1 VTLSMYK
8 ASVPVFVQGMT
19 NLSAIMAKAA
29 AQASERK
36 IDPAVLL
43 NSRLA
48 SDMYPLVR
56 QVQIASDHAKAGTA
70 RLAGIEVPRFEDV
83 EKDFEELLRRLAGVR
98 DFIQGVDPARI
109 DGSEDRDI
117 NVPLGGQTV
126 TFKGQPYLLQ
136 FILPNFFFHLVT
148 AYDILRHNGIAIGK
162 RDFIG
167 RIS

>member
-1 VTLSMYK
+1 MYK

-48 SDMYPLVR
+48 PDMYPLVR

-83 EKDFEELLRRLAGVR
+83 EKDFGELQRRLAGVR
-98 DFIQGVDPARI
+98 DFI
-109 DGSEDRDI
+109 
-117 NVPLGGQTV
+117 
-126 TFKGQPYLLQ
+126 
-136 FILPNFFFHLVT
+136 
-148 AYDILRHNGIAIGK
+148 
-162 RDFIG
+162 
-167 RIS
+167 